1 MKRKTRRLLSAML
14 VLCMAAT
21 MFCVNVPQAQAAAK
35 YKKSVTK
42 TFTLPAYT
50 QYQIFVEVQPSKSG
64 DNGVKATVTSKAKK
78 AADRAAWVATQSEE
92 KQIDSKH
99 KKVSVVGYSNG
110 GEMCLYLTNGSG
122 KKQKCTV
129 KFSGLNGAK
138 VKYLRYE
145 DAGEGVG

>member
-1 MKRKTRRLLSAML
+1 MKRKTKRLLSALL
-14 VLCMAAT
+14 VLSMAFT
-21 MFCVNVPQAQAAAK
+21 MLFVNVPQAQAAAK

-50 QYQIFVEVQPSKSG
+50 QYQIYV
-64 DNGVKATVTSKAKK
+64 GVKAGKSGETPVKVTVTSKAKK
-78 AADRAAWVATQSEE
+78 AADRAAWVAVSGDE

-99 KKVSVVGYSNG
+99 KKVSVLGYSSG
-110 GEMCLYLTNGSG
+110 GELCLYLTNGTG

-129 KFSGLNGAK
+129 TFSGQNGAK
-138 VKYLRYE
+138 VKYLRFE